1 MHESYEEYITTKS
14 FEIEIRY
21 KPSWEADNS
30 LSNIRFPFITP
41 ERSLQ
46 YLQET
51 TLS

>member
-1 MHESYEEYITTKS
+1 MHESYEECITTKS
-14 FEIEIRY
+14 FEIEILY
-21 KPSWEADNS
+21 KLPWETDNS

-41 ERSLQ
+41 ERSLP